1 MEIFIGLGIVAAL
14 VVYLIASHKIDVAKI
29 DTKLAAGLASLEK
42 QIGLTHAAALSVMA
56 VPASPTAT
64 IDSTTAAIIGAA
76 GGGGGGGGSA
86 GSPIEPI
93 APVNDSD
100 PTAPG
105 FVPPANPAPAPAAP
119 PTEPAYTP
127 DPHNLDFVRDAQ
139 LNVPVTDYAHLTVP
153 EGWAGRLLVQT
164 NVRPGTQPYSTTLN
178 GAYRHAI
185 DIPNNNNPYWLA
197 YGVPPQPGDIPMA
210 DRVVRLDVQQP
221 AGSTVVFDF
230 QPQAA

>member
-1 MEIFIGLGIVAAL
+1 MTAIAYALYAIGAILMIGVVVVHVKRNPKLSAEFKAEFDKLHVAAEHL
-14 VVYLIASHKIDVAKI
+14 MDHLQMVHNAV
-29 DTKLAAGLASLEK
+29 LAPV
-42 QIGLTHAAALSVMA
+42 SVTT
-56 VPASPTAT
+56 VPAAPAQPTAPPAPALAP
-64 IDSTTAAIIGAA
+64 AA
-76 GGGGGGGGSA
+76 
-86 GSPIEPI
+86 PP
-93 APVNDSD
+93 PVVNDSD

-105 FVPPANPAPAPAAP
+105 FTPPAAAAPAPAAL
-119 PTEPAYTP
+119 PTEAEYTP

-139 LNVPVTDYAHLTVP
+139 MNVVVTDYAHLTVP
-153 EGWAGRLLVQT
+153 DGWVGRLLIQT